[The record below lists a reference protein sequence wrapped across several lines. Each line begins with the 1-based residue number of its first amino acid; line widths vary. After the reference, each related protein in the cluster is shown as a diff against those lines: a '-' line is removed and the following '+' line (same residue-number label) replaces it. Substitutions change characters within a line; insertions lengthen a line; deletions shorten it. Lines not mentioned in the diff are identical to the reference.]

1 MRMFRLFAAILW
13 LWPISG
19 QAAGTDVAFA
29 GLKTDPTLPVQ
40 VTADQLSVNQTDGR
54 AVFKGNVVVT
64 QGTMTLQAASVQV
77 EYATDKKSIA
87 RLLADGGVKLAAG
100 TEAASSQT
108 AEYAPETGD
117 LVLKGD
123 VLLTQGTSAMSGQTL
138 TLSLKTGL
146 GTMDGRVTTTFT
158 PAAPAQPKKN

>member
-1 MRMFRLFAAILW
+1 MRISRLFGAILL
-13 LWPISG
+13 LWPVAV

-40 VTADQLSVNQTDGR
+40 VTADQLSVNQTDGT
-54 AVFKGNVVVT
+54 AVFTGNVVVT
-64 QGTMTLQAASVQV
+64 QGTMTLQAGTVRV
-77 EYATDKKSIA
+77 EYAADKKSIA

-100 TEAASSQT
+100 TEAAAAKT

-123 VLLTQGTSAMSGQTL
+123 VLLTQGVSAMSGQTL
-138 TLSLKTGL
+138 KLSLKTGL
-146 GTMDGRVTTTFT
+146 GTMEGRVTTTFT
-158 PAAPAQPKKN
+158 PAQPKKN